1 MTEATPD
8 WFQTPPLRRPDPE
21 ALLTVH
27 AIRREL
33 AELAALQAADYRA
46 YGREQ
51 RIRAIC
57 EREWDSPAARR
68 VAEPILKIL
77 DERKSE

>member
-1 MTEATPD
+1 MTAAPD
-8 WFQTPPLRRPDPE
+8 WFQTPPLRRPDPD

-27 AIRREL
+27 AIRAEL

-57 EREWDSPAARR
+57 ERRWDLTEMRQI
-68 VAEPILKIL
+68 VAIL
-77 DERKSE
+77 DERKAT